1 MPWCIPGASLA
12 IVLAVIAPGLSSDRV
27 SRPEALEL
35 PSEGGTTLSNGEKE
49 YARDGSVVRKI
60 FQYIRYST
68 VYTAVHSCCEVLPH
82 TKKMQTNIS
91 RTMLTEK
98 ARFGQTRKV
107 RTNHKSA
114 GVRRLREDVG
124 YAIHDSMNIPARG
137 GEGERSLPE

>member
-1 MPWCIPGASLA
+1 MGQS
-12 IVLAVIAPGLSSDRV
+12 
-27 SRPEALEL
+27 
-35 PSEGGTTLSNGEKE
+35 
-49 YARDGSVVRKI
+49 YARYFSTYATVL
-60 FQYIRYST
+60 YIRQCT
-68 VYTAVHSCCEVLPH
+68 VVVKFSPTQ
-82 TKKMQTNIS
+82 KKMQTNIS